1 MARKIKINDMT
12 LNGMTVSVD
21 VTQLNTLMDDIVDDV
36 AHAMK
41 NAIGKAMAQVKFK
54 ARDKLYAASSHTPQA
69 KKVGHS
75 LDFDHSVSVS
85 GHEIDAEAR
94 FGSKGPSQHGGTL
107 GGEGVHTSPDDTG
120 GTYPIA
126 AALEFGNPK
135 GAHWFKWK
143 GESGK
148 GTAHIKGRQV
158 GSAGGPSAWMPAKG
172 GQSYT
177 HGFSA
182 MGYIASA
189 EQDFRNR
196 INGYVNREL
205 KGRFS

>member
-12 LNGMTVSVD
+12 LNGMTISVD
-21 VTQLNTLMDDIVDDV
+21 VTQLNRLMDDIVDDV

-75 LDFDHSVSVS
+75 LGSEHSVSVS
-85 GHEIDAEAR
+85 GHEVNAEAR
-94 FGSKGPSQHGGTL
+94 FGSRGPTTRGDL
-107 GGEGVHTSPDDTG
+107 GGEGVLTSPDDNG
-120 GTYPIA
+120 GQYPIA
-126 AALEFGNPK
+126 VALEEGVQAKMFRWNSE
-135 GAHWFKWK
+135 GAAKH
-143 GESGK
+143 
-148 GTAHIKGRQV
+148 GRQIGRNDGTGKNWI
-158 GSAGGPSAWMPAKG
+158 GSIN
-172 GQSYT
+172 GQSYSY
-177 HGFSA
+177 GFPA
-182 MGYIASA
+182 LGYIASA

-196 INGYVNREL
+196 INGYIGREL

>member
-12 LNGMTVSVD
+12 LNGMTISVD
-21 VTQLNTLMDDIVDDV
+21 VTQLNRLMDDIVDDV

-41 NAIGKAMAQVKFK
+41 NAIGKAMSQVKFK
-54 ARDKLYAASSHTPQA
+54 ARDRLYAASSHTPQA
-69 KKVGHS
+69 QKVGHS
-75 LDFDHSVSVS
+75 LDSEQSVSVS
-85 GHEIDAEAR
+85 GHEVDAEAR
-94 FGSKGPSQHGGTL
+94 FGSKGPNHHSGEL
-107 GGEGVHTSPDDTG
+107 GGEGVHTSPDDIG

-126 AALEFGNPK
+126 AALEDGVQ
-135 GAHWFKWK
+135 AHMFRWK
-143 GESGK
+143 GGGK
-148 GTAHIKGRQV
+148 GTAHIRGRQIGSEGG
-158 GSAGGPSAWMPAKG
+158 GSAWIPAVG

-177 HGFSA
+177 YGFPA
-182 MGYIASA
+182 LGYIASA